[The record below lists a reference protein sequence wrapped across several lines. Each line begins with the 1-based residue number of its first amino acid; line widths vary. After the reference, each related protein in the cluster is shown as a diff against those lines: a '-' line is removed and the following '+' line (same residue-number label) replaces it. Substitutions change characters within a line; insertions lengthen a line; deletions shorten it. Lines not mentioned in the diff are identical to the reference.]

1 MLGLLVNL
9 VPFSRLA
16 PDLIVA
22 YGMYY
27 GLIEVTGRPGLP
39 APGRTWQV
47 PGKWVDKVPRWRR
60 TLVWGSLL
68 GPGFLTRN
76 PYAGFGLL
84 PLVVASF
91 GNLRVGIVIAAMVG
105 LLHGTGRALALLRDV
120 RGIASADYMQSLIR
134 SMRWRTFDGLALL
147 ALTGLALMMV
157 ALRT

>member
-1 MLGLLVNL
+1 M
-9 VPFSRLA
+9 
-16 PDLIVA
+16 
-22 YGMYY
+22 
-27 GLIEVTGRPGLP
+27 
-39 APGRTWQV
+39 
-47 PGKWVDKVPRWRR
+47 
-60 TLVWGSLL
+60 
-68 GPGFLTRN
+68 
-76 PYAGFGLL
+76 
-84 PLVVASF
+84 ASF